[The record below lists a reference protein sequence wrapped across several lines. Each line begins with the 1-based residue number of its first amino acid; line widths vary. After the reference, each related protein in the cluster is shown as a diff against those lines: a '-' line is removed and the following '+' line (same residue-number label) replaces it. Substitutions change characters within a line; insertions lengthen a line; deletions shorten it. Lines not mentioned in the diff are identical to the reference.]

1 MNKFLPIFLFLI
13 IIFPLLSLFYHLF
26 LPAQNIWA
34 HLRSTVLNIY
44 IFNTLFLSLS
54 VMLCS
59 AFIAVPLAWLTTKYN
74 FLGKNFFEW
83 ALFLPFAIPSYLL
96 AYIYY
101 SIKENIFTINSYL
114 AAIIILSLS
123 LYPYVYLFSKQVFQE
138 ISPTLIYASKTL
150 NQSELKTFW
159 KVILPLSRPAIFSGM
174 LLVCMETI
182 GDFGTV
188 DFFSIDTLATG
199 IFRTWFG
206 LGSIT
211 GAIQISFILFTFSIT
226 LVILESFFRKKMV
239 FYQKQIPHSSYFEK
253 NLNGVYK
260 YLAFILCLAPILV
273 SFILPLIII
282 FVNIYQLGMKSFDKE
297 FFEIVFRSFKISSIG
312 ALLCIFIG
320 MIFSILKKIH
330 SKNKLINLNEII
342 SFGYAIPGAI
352 IAISVLTSFKIL
364 DNLIENTTLF
374 LFHFEYKDLI
384 LSGTIFA
391 VLYAYSIRF
400 TSISF
405 QSANASMNK
414 ISPSIEWASKT
425 LGKSIFQTGYKIY
438 LPLLKNSIF
447 ISFIIIFV
455 DIIKELPATMVLRP
469 FNYETISIKTYNLAS
484 DERLKEA
491 SPSALFIILL
501 GLIPVILIYFYNQK
515 KKK

>member
-1 MNKFLPIFLFLI
+1 VTKFIPILLFII
-13 IIFPLLSLFYHLF
+13 IIFPLLSLFYYLF
-26 LPAQNIWA
+26 LPAQEIWA

-59 AFIAVPLAWLTTKYN
+59 AFIAVPLAWLTTKYH
-74 FLGKNFFEW
+74 FPGKNIFEW

-101 SIKENIFTINSYL
+101 SVKDNFITINSYL
-114 AAIIILSLS
+114 AAIIIMSLS
-123 LYPYVYLFSKQVFQE
+123 LYPYVFLFSKQVFKE

-159 KVILPLSRPAIFSGM
+159 KVILLLSRPAIFSGM
-174 LLVCMETI
+174 LLVYMETI

-211 GAIQISFILFTFSIT
+211 GAIQISFILFTFSIA
-226 LVILESFFRKKMV
+226 LVVMESFFRKKMV
-239 FYQKQIPHSSYFEK
+239 FYQKQIPHNSYFEK

-260 YLAFILCLAPILV
+260 YLAFILCLVPILI
-273 SFILPLIII
+273 SFILPLIIL
-282 FVNIYQLGMKSFDKE
+282 FMNLYQLGMNSFNKE
-297 FFEIVFRSFKISSIG
+297 FFEIAFRSFKISSIG
-312 ALLCIFIG
+312 AVLCIFIG
-320 MIFSILKKIH
+320 MVFSVLKRIH
-330 SKNKLINLNEII
+330 SKNKFVNLYEMIC
-342 SFGYAIPGAI
+342 FGYAIPGAI

-364 DNLIENTTLF
+364 DNLIESTTIF
-374 LFHFEYKDLI
+374 LFHFEFKELI
-384 LSGTIFA
+384 LSGTVFA

-425 LGKSIFQTGYKIY
+425 LGKSIFETGFKIY
-438 LPLLKNSIF
+438 FPLLKNSFF

-469 FNYETISIKTYNLAS
+469 FNYETMSIKTYNLAS

-491 SPSALFIILL
+491 SAGALFIILL
-501 GLIPVILIYFYNQK
+501 GIIPVILIYFYNQK
-515 KKK
+515 KKL